1 MLYFDNF
8 LNSPKLVEKLLDR
21 GIYCLG
27 TVRSDRKNMAIMKKD
42 KDMKR
47 GDINFQYAN
56 HVVGVRYSDNRGV
69 TIVGICLEECNEI
82 STVTRRVKGQSTKI
96 SVPCPEIIKDY
107 SLDQKTAAYKLDR
120 KSSGGRFYLRLF
132 FDLTDIFVVHCM

>member
-8 LNSPKLVEKLLDR
+8 LNSPKLVEKLFGR

-56 HVVGVRYSDNRGV
+56 NVVGVRYSDNRGV
-69 TIVGICLEECNEI
+69 IMVGICLEECNKI
-82 STVTRRVKGQSTKI
+82 STVTRLLTNWTASHLVGVLTL
-96 SVPCPEIIKDY
+96 DY
-107 SLDQKTAAYKLDR
+107 FL
-120 KSSGGRFYLRLF
+120 
-132 FDLTDIFVVHCM
+132 I